1 MLTSVCPSIDH
12 QYCRRKKNRSSSYI
26 VIDINDL
33 EIVIEYLFHLLKP
46 DLIESSIMIVQN
58 RRKEYYYF
66 HDE

>member
-1 MLTSVCPSIDH
+1 MYVLLSIINIVEE
-12 QYCRRKKNRSSSYI
+12 KKNRSSSYI

-46 DLIESSIMIVQN
+46 DLIEYSIMIVQN

>member
-1 MLTSVCPSIDH
+1 VYVLLSIINIVEE
-12 QYCRRKKNRSSSYI
+12 KKNRSSSYI

-46 DLIESSIMIVQN
+46 DLIEYSIMIVQN